1 MSTCI
6 VIRSKLHHQLYNII
20 VSYLPQDTIAL
31 QILMVQ
37 ELCHGLY
44 LARSRFLNQGYQ
56 MSECILMAQGFFLQ
70 SHECL

>member
-1 MSTCI
+1 MSTCTI
-6 VIRSKLHHQLYNII
+6 ILSKLHHELGI

-37 ELCHGLY
+37 ELYHGLY
-44 LARSRFLNQGYQ
+44 CARSRFLNQGYQ
-56 MSECILMAQGFFLQ
+56 MSECTLMAQGFFLQ